1 MHVLYDVI
9 PEKISKHFECK
20 ALLVGVSFV
29 SVTIY
34 AAVSFLRCMHAA
46 AAAAAAGGGGNV
58 VCGVSDSSL
67 ITEY

>member
-34 AAVSFLRCMHAA
+34 AAVYFLRCMLLLLLLVIMWYVA
-46 AAAAAAGGGGNV
+46 
-58 VCGVSDSSL
+58 
-67 ITEY
+67 